1 MIELPDA
8 HHVGCRCHEAV
19 QKLLCGVLRR
29 VLRILKLGET
39 TSNQLCHKFMT
50 YLLSL
55 LNKFPNG
62 LARAE
67 ALMSLST
74 VSLLLGWELKHH
86 LDFLVPYLTS
96 AINKTAKNDPALSL
110 VVDLIGTLFL
120 VLDSEAIPFV
130 NKLIG
135 PLLVLTDGN
144 QNLPI
149 EVKIHCVA
157 VFGQIATAVGRPGFQ
172 MYMAAVLR
180 RLQHCVELAI
190 LEARTESDHVK
201 QNFRSIFHCRK
212 CTRVPTAEN

>member
-1 MIELPDA
+1 
-8 HHVGCRCHEAV
+8 
-19 QKLLCGVLRR
+19 
-29 VLRILKLGET
+29 
-39 TSNQLCHKFMT
+39 
-50 YLLSL
+50 
-55 LNKFPNG
+55 
-62 LARAE
+62 
-67 ALMSLST
+67 MSLST

-144 QNLPI
+144 QNLPLK
-149 EVKIHCVA
+149 VKIHCVA

>member
-96 AINKTAKNDPALSL
+96 AINKTAKKDPVLSL

-144 QNLPI
+144 QNLPLK
-149 EVKIHCVA
+149 VKIHCVA